1 MSSTL
6 FTLLLFSLWN
16 GFVAL
21 FSRSWNKCTS
31 SMWNCIYQ
39 LCARH
44 WDISE
49 HRFHTEQLKV
59 LCRILRQIGVET
71 HKNLWQ
77 HDASIDT
84 GDAIMIGTVR
94 LPCASM
100 LEWFLSMLQITNYVH
115 IADDASEVIIVS
127 STAGVRALILHVNL
141 AANRKLDHAE
151 VLYLQAKLGFN
162 GHKLSAWNVFERI
175 LAAGFIIVIFLLC
188 GGEYLI
194 NISLTIW
201 LALFLWAT
209 ICIPTSMYLM
219 CGRGAQYCA
228 QCMPFCSQI
237 GNFTITLLSIL
248 RNVRERF
255 PRRRPA
261 RETEMLL
268 PIATNTGESALET
281 EQAELMRPE
290 DIVNEVRV
298 NVETLGERYCIIH
311 AASSWFENAFQMNMD
326 YTLRPTQDI
335 LFPRNPVPY
344 VYAVPIA
351 STLPCRIAPRVA
363 VADGLL
369 YICVHNPMTSIN
381 ILEMKD
387 LINKAERKIFLLI
400 IMPNLEELDNV
411 LSMRGVTVQT
421 RLHAHKECRFL
432 RDMADFDVWLRM
444 LTAGFF
450 PHCTLIFPY
459 KERNFLK
466 NSSVWSHITC
476 CGFEPQILD

>member
-21 FSRSWNKCTS
+21 FSRSWNRCS
-31 SMWNCIYQ
+31 SNMWNCIYQ

-71 HKNLWQ
+71 HINLWQ

-94 LPCASM
+94 LPCGSV
-100 LEWFLSMLQITNYVH
+100 LEWFLSMLQIVNYVY

-127 STAGVRALILHVNL
+127 SNPGVRALILHVNL
-141 AANRKLDHAE
+141 AANRKLDHCE
-151 VLYLQAKLGFN
+151 VSLLQAKLGFN
-162 GHKLSAWNVFERI
+162 GHKLSAWNLFERFF
-175 LAAGFIIVIFLLC
+175 AAAFLTVIILLC
-188 GGEYLI
+188 GGKHFIE
-194 NISLTIW
+194 ISLSIW
-201 LALFLWAT
+201 LALILWMI
-209 ICIPTSMYLM
+209 ICIRAGMYFM
-219 CGRGAQYCA
+219 HRRGVNYCA
-228 QCMPFCSQI
+228 QCMPCCYPA
-237 GNFTITLLSIL
+237 GNLGITLLSIF
-248 RNVRERF
+248 RRVREGIS
-255 PRRRPA
+255 RRRTA
-261 RETEMLL
+261 GETEMLL
-268 PIATNTGESALET
+268 PIATATGQMNLET
-281 EQAELMRPE
+281 EHAELVRSD
-290 DIVNEVRV
+290 DIVDEVRAD
-298 NVETLGERYCIIH
+298 VETTGERYCIIH

-326 YTLRPTQDI
+326 YSLGPTQDI
-335 LFPRNPVPY
+335 FFPNTPVPS

-363 VADGLL
+363 IANGLL
-369 YICVHNPMTSIN
+369 YICVHNPMTSIS
-381 ILEMKD
+381 IFEMKD
-387 LINKAERKIFLLI
+387 LLNKAERKILLLI
-400 IMPNLEELDNV
+400 ILPNLEQLDDV
-411 LSMRGVTVQT
+411 LSMRDMTIQS

-444 LTAGFF
+444 ITAGFF

-459 KERNFLK
+459 KKRDFLK
-466 NSSVWSHITC
+466 SSIVWSHITC
-476 CGFEPQILD
+476 CGFETRILD